1 MRKQMQKLLI
11 IFFFALLFF
20 GCDGVE
26 DGLIDPSLGEFNV
39 TNIEAPNTLSYS
51 GANTK
56 LVTSITFSDSK
67 YLLSVWVKIGS
78 QDGTFDITYHQDMTK
93 AGDNEYTASIPM
105 DSLMP
110 SINYTIDYFYQT
122 ESQDEK
128 KIASHDF
135 AYDNM
140 QGNVAPV
147 LSNPNIPS
155 EINRDVDFAFSVRV
169 TDENG
174 YDDVEKVYYELF
186 KPNGDQI
193 KNSQGIK
200 QFQLFDNGKTG
211 ENGDMVEKDSIYT
224 VLLNFP
230 TGAAET
236 GTWKFEIRARD
247 RRGELSN
254 MITHNVVVK

>member
-1 MRKQMQKLLI
+1 MQKLLF

-51 GANTK
+51 GTDTK
-56 LVTSITFSDSK
+56 LTTSITFSDSK
-67 YLLSVWVKIGS
+67 ALLSVWIKVVS
-78 QDGTFDITYHQDMTK
+78 QDGTFDITYHKDMTK
-93 AGDNEYTASIPM
+93 AGDNEYTTSIAM

-135 AYDNM
+135 TYDNM
-140 QGNVAPV
+140 QGNVAPIT
-147 LSNPNIPS
+147 SNPLFYYVDESPTL
-155 EINRDVDFAFSVRV
+155 RDTLENDKYFVFAIQV

-174 YDDVEKVYYELF
+174 LGDIDSVYADFYSPNNPSAMRVILYDDGTSLHGDLVE
-186 KPNGDQI
+186 GD
-193 KNSQGIK
+193 GIYSLINK
-200 QFQLFDNGKTG
+200 FHDAS
-211 ENGDMVEKDSIYT
+211 GDR
-224 VLLNFP
+224 
-230 TGAAET
+230 
-236 GTWKFEIRARD
+236 KFEFWARD
-247 RRGELSN
+247 RRGKLSN
-254 MITHNVVVK
+254 MVTHNVVVK

>member
-51 GANTK
+51 GANTM

-140 QGNVAPV
+140 QGNVAPII
-147 LSNPNIPS
+147 SNPLFYYTDESPIL
-155 EINRDVDFAFSVRV
+155 RDTLVNDKEFILSILVS
-169 TDENG
+169 DENG
-174 YDDVEKVYYELF
+174 IGDIDSVYTDFYS
-186 KPNGDQI
+186 PNNPSAMRVI
-193 KNSQGIK
+193 
-200 QFQLFDNGKTG
+200 LFDDGNTLHGDLVAGDGIYSLKNIFHDAVG
-211 ENGDMVEKDSIYT
+211 ER
-224 VLLNFP
+224 
-230 TGAAET
+230 
-236 GTWKFEIRARD
+236 KFEFWARD